1 MISVY
6 QYRGIA
12 SNFYPVQLYNTCT
25 GVPLQEKIL
34 DPKNSLAHPD
44 TEFLESFSTIVG
56 PRWQCLA
63 SLLSL
68 TSQDIESIKRDT
80 HGAGPSKKAFCMLQK
95 WAASETATYGLL
107 CERLRTLS
115 VFRI

>member
-1 MISVY
+1 MYTCTIIS
-6 QYRGIA
+6 
-12 SNFYPVQLYNTCT
+12 CT

-34 DPKNSLAHPD
+34 DPNNSLVHPD
-44 TEFLESFSTIVG
+44 HDFLESFATIVG

-80 HGAGPSKKAFCMLQK
+80 HGAGPPKQAFLMLEK
-95 WAASETATYGLL
+95 WTASETATYGLL

-115 VFRI
+115 VFHI